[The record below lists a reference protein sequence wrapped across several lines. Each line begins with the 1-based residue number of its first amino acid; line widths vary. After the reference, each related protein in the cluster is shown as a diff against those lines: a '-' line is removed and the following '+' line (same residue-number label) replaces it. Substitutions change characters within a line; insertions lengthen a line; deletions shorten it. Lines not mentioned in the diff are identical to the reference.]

1 MENSGHA
8 RAREIL
14 SNRHRLLSDL
24 AGALGR
30 AGMLDETAL
39 ALFASR
45 GARDQRR
52 LRALSIFVVAAGVL
66 ALIRLI
72 LG

>member
-14 SNRHRLLSDL
+14 SNKHRLLSDL
-24 AGALGR
+24 AEALGR

-45 GARDQRR
+45 GD
-52 LRALSIFVVAAGVL
+52 
-66 ALIRLI
+66 
-72 LG
+72 